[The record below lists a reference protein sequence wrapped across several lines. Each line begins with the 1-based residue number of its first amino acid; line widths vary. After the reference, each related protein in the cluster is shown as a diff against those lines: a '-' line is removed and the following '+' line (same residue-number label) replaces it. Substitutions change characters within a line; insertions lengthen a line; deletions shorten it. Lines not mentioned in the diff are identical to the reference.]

1 MATRSE
7 LKSMF
12 KAGNIPKESDFA
24 QLMDSV
30 IVQNDDGITKSKSSP
45 LNIRLEDPISEEVIR
60 FSSFLNKQENK
71 LRISVGKEADTYNTF
86 ELIGND
92 NFGTKF
98 LGYVFNFN
106 DQKQILS
113 IFEQEFCKSYDSEY
127 RTLTYK
133 PKSCIKSAFLLDPVQ
148 IKNLVDINNIVG
160 LGVKQNILLT
170 GTIHNNLSSESS
182 VEIVAAGRQIESGN
196 SPYEYSMLRVNQN
209 SIEFFIHPPSDK
221 EIKMFEITK
230 DAVKAGRTL
239 QPIGN
244 DFAEL
249 FEAENGVSIPIGCSI
264 VITNQGYIRP
274 AENGDMPVG
283 VISAMPGILGGNYDE
298 WPKKYIKD
306 EFGNPIYEEVMVE
319 EEQED
324 DFLKHVQM
332 GINNP
337 LDGGQKKSG
346 VKRLVRRQKINP
358 DYDPAHEYIPR
369 DQRPEWH
376 PVGLLGQL
384 HLRKGQPVA
393 PTWVKI
399 KDISE
404 NVELWLVK

>member
-1 MATRSE
+1 
-7 LKSMF
+7 MF